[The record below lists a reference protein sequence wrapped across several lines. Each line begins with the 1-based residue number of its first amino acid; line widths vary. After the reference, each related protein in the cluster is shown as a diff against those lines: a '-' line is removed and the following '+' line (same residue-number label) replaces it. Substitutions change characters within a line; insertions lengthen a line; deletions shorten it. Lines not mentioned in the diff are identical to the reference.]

1 MNEEIS
7 KLKCKN
13 LNTIIDKY
21 VIQTGLEVED

>member
-1 MNEEIS
+1 MNQEIS

-13 LNTIIDKY
+13 LNTIQEKY